1 MDYKAKLEARVEAI
15 EAQIRYLAK
24 LPFSSDW
31 REACEE
37 RAVVGGLEDE
47 LREKRRLLDKF
58 FPPED
63 EDPKFWAAEMPK
75 LY

>member
-1 MDYKAKLEARVEAI
+1 MGYKKKLEARVEAI
-15 EAQIRYLAK
+15 EAQIRYLAR

-31 REACEE
+31 EEACEE

-47 LREKRRLLDKF
+47 LREKRHLLAKF

-63 EDPKFWAAEMPK
+63 EDPEFWDREAPK
-75 LY
+75 LC